1 MILQRSIFT
10 AILCLWSGL
19 FAFLPAGEISAAAY
33 HTAQGTRFPTV
44 ISSVQL
50 SALAEQKIEETLS
63 DLGETRRHEL
73 RLQRAA
79 STMHLPAGE
88 VTAVVEFP
96 RGMPYG
102 RDFPAV
108 FAVYVD
114 GVLHQRATSYYR
126 LTVYDRVLVAMTD
139 IRAET
144 EISPANARV
153 EERAVDTVPELTLKD
168 FTRLEGRVAGRYIR
182 RDTVITPPML
192 VMPLVVRAGNAV
204 ELVHNAN
211 GILVRAEGVAIESGR
226 IGYTI
231 RVRNARSGK
240 IMRGRIVDA
249 QTVQIIG

>member
-1 MILQRSIFT
+1 
-10 AILCLWSGL
+10 
-19 FAFLPAGEISAAAY
+19 LPAQTVAAVPYDTVGE
-33 HTAQGTRFPTV
+33 QFPNV
-44 ISSVQL
+44 L
-50 SALAEQKIEETLS
+50 SAVQISTLAEKKIEETLTES
-63 DLGETRRHEL
+63 GETRRHEL
-73 RLQRAA
+73 HLQR
-79 STMHLPAGE
+79 STNTMHLPAGE
-88 VTAVVEFP
+88 VTATVEFP
-96 RGMPYG
+96 RGIPYG
-102 RDFPAV
+102 RDFPALIS
-108 FAVYVD
+108 VYID
-114 GVLHQRATSYYR
+114 GVLQRKTTNYYR
-126 LTVYDRVLVAMTD
+126 VTVYDRVLVAMTD

-153 EERAVDTVPELTLKD
+153 EERAVDTVPELTLTD

-192 VMPLVVRAGNAV
+192 AMPLVVRAGNAV

-240 IMRGRIVDA
+240 IMRGRIIDA

>member
-1 MILQRSIFT
+1 MGT
-10 AILCLWSGL
+10 AE
-19 FAFLPAGEISAAAY
+19 ASAY
-33 HTAQGTRFPTV
+33 NPAQGDHFPT
-44 ISSVQL
+44 ILSSAQL
-50 SALAEQKIEETLS
+50 SALAEQKIEEKLAEI
-63 DLGETRRHEL
+63 GETRRHEL
-73 RLQRAA
+73 RLQRVA

-96 RGMPYG
+96 RGLPYG
-102 RDFPAV
+102 REFPAV
-108 FAVYVD
+108 FTIYID
-114 GVLHQRATSYYR
+114 GVMHRKATSYYR

-153 EERAVDTVPELTLKD
+153 EERAVDTVPELTLTD

-192 VMPLVVRAGNAV
+192 AMPLVVRAGNAV

-240 IMRGRIVDA
+240 IMRGRIIDA